1 MTEKDSEILRLR
13 MQGHTEQEIADLKT
27 AGAVHRRIA
36 KLAESYEYSVTKE
49 YQNSL
54 G

>member
-1 MTEKDSEILRLR
+1 ME
-13 MQGHTEQEIADLKT
+13 GHTEQEIVDVVGFKT